1 MAELSTIRAAMGTAL
16 SEVENLRVRELIPAL
31 VVPPMAVV
39 QPQQIEYDLN
49 ANRGVNRYTFTVTV
63 FVVKAD
69 DRSAQLRVD
78 PFVSTSGPQSVKAAL
93 EADRTLG
100 GEVDT
105 LRVTN
110 VSNYASQDAND
121 VLYLA
126 VDFEVEVYA

>member
-1 MAELSTIRAAMGTAL
+1 MAQLSEIREAMGTAL
-16 SEVENLRVRELIPAL
+16 STVPNLRVRPMLPAL
-31 VVPPMAVV
+31 LTPPMAVV
-39 QPQQIEYDLN
+39 FPQQIEYDLN
-49 ANRGVNRYTFTVTV
+49 AARGVNRYTFTVSV

-78 PFVSTSGPQSVKAAL
+78 PFVSPTGSGSVKAAL
-93 EADRTLG
+93 ETDRTLG
-100 GEVDT
+100 GLVDT

-110 VSNYASQDAND
+110 VSNYSSTDAND

>member
-16 SEVENLRVRELIPAL
+16 SEVQNLRVRELIPAL

-39 QPQQIEYDLN
+39 QPQDIEYDLN

-78 PFVSTSGPQSVKAAL
+78 PFVSTSGTQSVKAAL

-100 GEVDT
+100 GQVDT

-110 VSNYASQDAND
+110 VSNYSSQDAND
-121 VLYLA
+121 VLFLA

>member
-1 MAELSTIRAAMGTAL
+1 MALSEIRDAMGTAL
-16 SEVENLRVRELIPAL
+16 GAVPNLRVRPLIPAL
-31 VVPPMAVV
+31 VTPPMAVV

-49 ANRGVNRYTFTVTV
+49 ARNGVNRYTFTVTV
-63 FVVKAD
+63 FVTKAD

-78 PFVSTSGPQSVKAAL
+78 PFVAPSGVGSVKAAL

-100 GEVDT
+100 GVVDT

-110 VSNYASQDAND
+110 VSNYSSTDAND

>member
-110 VSNYASQDAND
+110 VSNYSSQDAND

>member
-16 SEVENLRVRELIPAL
+16 SEVQNLRVRELIPAL

-39 QPQQIEYDLN
+39 QPQDIEYDLN

-110 VSNYASQDAND
+110 VSNYSSQDAND

>member
-1 MAELSTIRAAMGTAL
+1 MAELSQIRDAMGTAIAA
-16 SEVENLRVRELIPAL
+16 VPNLRVRPLIPSL
-31 VVPPMAVV
+31 VTPPMAIV

-49 ANRGVNRYTFTVTV
+49 AARGVNRYTFTVTV

-69 DRSAQLRVD
+69 DRVAQLRVD
-78 PFVSTSGPQSVKAAL
+78 PFVSPTGPTSIKAAL

-100 GEVDT
+100 GVVDT

-110 VSNYASQDAND
+110 VSNYTSTDAND